1 MISAGNG
8 TCSCNGADLYLD
20 RRRKAEG
27 SPEDRGPL
35 DGKRRRI
42 YGRECG
48 DFRSG
53 VSFKDSFRE
62 YIRGEKLK
70 VTEDRCKEIVIRQDR
85 DDGAVKMGDGIYE
98 DHNGA
103 WAEP

>member
-1 MISAGNG
+1 MNIWICLQRL
-8 TCSCNGADLYLD
+8 CSNV
-20 RRRKAEG
+20 
-27 SPEDRGPL
+27 
-35 DGKRRRI
+35 KRRRI